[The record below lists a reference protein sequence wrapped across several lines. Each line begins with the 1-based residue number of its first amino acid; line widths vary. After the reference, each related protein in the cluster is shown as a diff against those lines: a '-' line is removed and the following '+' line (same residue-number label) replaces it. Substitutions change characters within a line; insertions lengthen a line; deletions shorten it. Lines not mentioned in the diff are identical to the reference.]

1 MDVANVS
8 NTVTIVII
16 VATSIAYIINVHN
29 YYKKK
34 VATSITNVSMSV
46 TIEYFLCNPGIT
58 QRVCNPLKFL
68 KLVYFLYYSLLEST

>member
-16 VATSIAYIINVHN
+16 VAKSIAYIINVHN
-29 YYKKK
+29 YYKK
-34 VATSITNVSMSV
+34 VAMSITNVSMSV

-58 QRVCNPLKFL
+58 QRVCNPL
-68 KLVYFLYYSLLEST
+68 